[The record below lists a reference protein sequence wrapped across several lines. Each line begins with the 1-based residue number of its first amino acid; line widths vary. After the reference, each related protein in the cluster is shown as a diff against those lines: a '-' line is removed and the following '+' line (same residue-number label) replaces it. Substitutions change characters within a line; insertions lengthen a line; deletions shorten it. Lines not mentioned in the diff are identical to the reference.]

1 MHPHDSGR
9 MEPVKDMKKK
19 KRIELIDLVKAV
31 TIFLVILGHTTGNLE
46 TPLYRRILYSF
57 HMPLFFFL
65 AGLSIRPAPVKGWH
79 GWQVFL
85 RKNILALVVPYLIWG
100 LIYAP
105 FSFDRF
111 PKLFYASWAALGAMG
126 TLTSLWY
133 LSALF
138 SARILTQALIS
149 LFGTPDTDR
158 LRTLCGY
165 AAVPMFLIG
174 FLLPKFK
181 MGYPWCLDVA
191 FVAAG
196 FILSGI
202 ALWETVLVFAQETEL
217 KLSALFA
224 VSLVVFYL
232 GTAARGDTLELSL
245 MCAGI
250 YGDIF
255 WFMLNSISGSVLVIS
270 FCMILARIAREG
282 VRPFSLWA
290 VRSIGIHT
298 MGIFL
303 IHKNLLYQLILPWI
317 RSFIPGMEFFTAFL
331 GSCVALAISLGLCLL
346 IERYVPQLLGQF
358 PKYEA

>member
-1 MHPHDSGR
+1 
-9 MEPVKDMKKK
+9 
-19 KRIELIDLVKAV
+19 
-31 TIFLVILGHTTGNLE
+31 
-46 TPLYRRILYSF
+46 
-57 HMPLFFFL
+57 
-65 AGLSIRPAPVKGWH
+65 
-79 GWQVFL
+79 
-85 RKNILALVVPYLIWG
+85 
-100 LIYAP
+100 
-105 FSFDRF
+105 
-111 PKLFYASWAALGAMG
+111 
-126 TLTSLWY
+126 
-133 LSALF
+133 
-138 SARILTQALIS
+138 
-149 LFGTPDTDR
+149 
-158 LRTLCGY
+158 
-165 AAVPMFLIG
+165 
-174 FLLPKFK
+174 

-232 GTAARGDTLELSL
+232 GTAARGDALELSL

>member
-174 FLLPKFK
+174 FLLPKF
-181 MGYPWCLDVA
+181 YPVRNRA
-191 FVAAG
+191 VGNRSGFRAG
-196 FILSGI
+196 NGTETQRVVCCFPRSVLPWYGGTGRRVGVVPYVRGHIRRYLLVHAEQHFRLCAGHILLHDSGPNRQGRG
-202 ALWETVLVFAQETEL
+202 ETVQLMGCKVHWHTYYGHFPDSQESFVSADPPVDQ
-217 KLSALFA
+217 KLYSRYG
-224 VSLVVFYL
+224 VFYGFSRKL
-232 GTAARGDTLELSL
+232 RRSRNQP
-245 MCAGI
+245 GI
-250 YGDIF
+250 
-255 WFMLNSISGSVLVIS
+255 MP
-270 FCMILARIAREG
+270 A
-282 VRPFSLWA
+282 
-290 VRSIGIHT
+290 H
-298 MGIFL
+298 
-303 IHKNLLYQLILPWI
+303 
-317 RSFIPGMEFFTAFL
+317 
-331 GSCVALAISLGLCLL
+331 
-346 IERYVPQLLGQF
+346 
-358 PKYEA
+358 